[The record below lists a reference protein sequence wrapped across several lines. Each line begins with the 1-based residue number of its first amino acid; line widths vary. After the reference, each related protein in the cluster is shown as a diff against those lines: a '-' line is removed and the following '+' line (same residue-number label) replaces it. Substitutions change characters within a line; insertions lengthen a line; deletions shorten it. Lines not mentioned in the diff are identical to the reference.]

1 MHSVVFQAIEKG
13 EWVMKWVIEFWN
25 RHGERLVF
33 AGLALLLATV
43 LYFLKM
49 EAEAKTIL
57 IGMAML
63 FFNKARGTN
72 GETRVDNNQQQ

>member
-1 MHSVVFQAIEKG
+1 
-13 EWVMKWVIEFWN
+13 MKWATEFWN

-33 AGLALLLATV
+33 ATLALSLATV
-43 LYFLKM
+43 LYLLEMK
-49 EAEAKTIL
+49 AEAKTIL

-72 GETRVDNNQQQ
+72 EGGNNEKV

>member
-1 MHSVVFQAIEKG
+1 M
-13 EWVMKWVIEFWN
+13 EWINKFWGN
-25 RHGERLVF
+25 HGERLVF
-33 AGLALLLATV
+33 AGLALLLAGAM
-43 LYFLKM
+43 YGLKL

-72 GETRVDNNQQQ
+72 GKGETDEKV

>member
-1 MHSVVFQAIEKG
+1 
-13 EWVMKWVIEFWN
+13 MKWGIEFWN

-33 AGLALLLATV
+33 ATLALVLSTV
-43 LYFLKM
+43 LYKLKM

-72 GETRVDNNQQQ
+72 EGGKDETKS

>member
-1 MHSVVFQAIEKG
+1 
-13 EWVMKWVIEFWN
+13 MKWGIEFWN

-33 AGLALLLATV
+33 ATLALALSTA
-43 LYFLKM
+43 LYHLDMK
-49 EAEAKTIL
+49 EAAKTIF

-72 GETRVDNNQQQ
+72 GEKKGE

>member
-1 MHSVVFQAIEKG
+1 
-13 EWVMKWVIEFWN
+13 MKWITEFWN

-33 AGLALLLATV
+33 AMLALTLSGVMYA
-43 LYFLKM
+43 LKL

-72 GETRVDNNQQQ
+72 GESKTEEK

>member
-1 MHSVVFQAIEKG
+1 
-13 EWVMKWVIEFWN
+13 MKWATEFWN

-33 AGLALLLATV
+33 AVLALALATV
-43 LYFLKM
+43 LYFLDM

-72 GETRVDNNQQQ
+72 GENKGV

>member
-1 MHSVVFQAIEKG
+1 
-13 EWVMKWVIEFWN
+13 MKWSIEFWN

-33 AGLALLLATV
+33 ASLALLLSV
-43 LYFLKM
+43 GLYFLDM

-72 GETRVDNNQQQ
+72 GENKGV

>member
-1 MHSVVFQAIEKG
+1 
-13 EWVMKWVIEFWN
+13 MKWTTEFWN
-25 RHGERLVF
+25 QHGQRLVF
-33 AGLALLLATV
+33 AALALVLATV

-63 FFNKARGTN
+63 FFNKARGTTN
-72 GETRVDNNQQQ
+72 GETKGV

>member
-1 MHSVVFQAIEKG
+1 
-13 EWVMKWVIEFWN
+13 MKWTIEFWN

-33 AGLALLLATV
+33 AILALTLSGV
-43 LYFLKM
+43 MYSLKL

-72 GETRVDNNQQQ
+72 GEKKGETDAKV

>member
-1 MHSVVFQAIEKG
+1 M
-13 EWVMKWVIEFWN
+13 EWTTKFWN
-25 RHGERLVF
+25 QHGQRLVF
-33 AGLALLLATV
+33 AALALVLATV

-72 GETRVDNNQQQ
+72 GETKVDNNQ